1 MRHTFLTTAM
11 RNTQKAYVALA
22 TICFLWGTTY
32 LAARIGVAGFPALLF
47 MALRNT
53 TAGLLLLTFV
63 VIRYRAVPGGWSD
76 IKLQII
82 PGLCMITFGTGI
94 VGWAVRF
101 IPSGLAALI
110 CSLIPLF
117 TIVIQLVIRP
127 QDKLNGRIVL
137 GVLMGFLG
145 VLLVFRDHMNFMA
158 DRKSLMGIGV
168 TLFSCLSFASGGL
181 YTQTHRAQSHA
192 FFNAA
197 IQMLVG
203 GTGLLV
209 LSALAE
215 DWQHLPSLSL
225 TSGLALLYLIIFG
238 SIVAFVSYL
247 YAMSQLPAGLVSVY
261 AYINPLVAIVLGYL
275 ILHEHVTW
283 ITGLAFAI
291 TMVGVYLVNQGY
303 RRQQEKKRAL
313 LVEAAEA

>member
-1 MRHTFLTTAM
+1 M

-22 TICFLWGTTY
+22 TVCFLWGTTY

-53 TAGLLLLTFV
+53 TAGLLLLTFA
-63 VIRYRAVPGGWSD
+63 VIRHRAVPGWPA

-137 GVLMGFLG
+137 GMLMGFLG

-158 DRKSLMGIGV
+158 NRNSLMGIGV

-203 GTGLLV
+203 GTGLLI

-225 TSGLALLYLIIFG
+225 TSGLALLYLIVFG

-261 AYINPLVAIVLGYL
+261 AYINPLVAIILGYL

-283 ITGLAFAI
+283 ITGLAFTI
-291 TMVGVYLVNQGY
+291 TMLGVYLVNQGY
-303 RRQQEKKRAL
+303 RLQQTKKRAL
-313 LVEAAEA
+313 VTKAAEA

>member
-1 MRHTFLTTAM
+1 
-11 RNTQKAYVALA
+11 
-22 TICFLWGTTY
+22 
-32 LAARIGVAGFPALLF
+32 

-53 TAGLLLLTFV
+53 TAGLLLLAFAM
-63 VIRYRAVPGGWSD
+63 IRHRAVPGWPA

-82 PGLCMITFGTGI
+82 PSLCMITFGTGI

-137 GVLMGFLG
+137 GMLMGFLG
-145 VLLVFRDHMNFMA
+145 VVLVFRDHMNFMA
-158 DRKSLMGIGV
+158 NRNSLMGIGV

-225 TSGLALLYLIIFG
+225 TSGLALLYLIVFG

-261 AYINPLVAIVLGYL
+261 AYINPLVAIILGYL

-283 ITGLAFAI
+283 ITGLAFTI
-291 TMVGVYLVNQGY
+291 TMLGVYLVNQGY
-303 RRQQEKKRAL
+303 RLQQAKKRAL
-313 LVEAAEA
+313 VVKAAEA